1 MHTDKDRREIGREMV
16 IAYDETSYMKDAIK
30 RVISKYPQIP
40 TDVLEMMWYSI
51 DEHIDKY
58 EGS

>member
-1 MHTDKDRREIGREMV
+1 
-16 IAYDETSYMKDAIK
+16 MKDAIK